1 MENQQQYLS
10 FRKDFMQ
17 LFDSLEQSA
26 NQIAKLK
33 CAEDALI
40 GTAKVIELKNNT
52 DNKINQENIKE
63 QINKLHLEAEHL
75 LSERKKAIE
84 KIKDIKRY
92 IDDEFDKIKDREE
105 KPEVK
110 LKEMEAKE
118 KIDKLFNYILVEF
131 D

>member
-10 FRKDFMQ
+10 FREDFMQ
-17 LFDSLEQSA
+17 LFDSLEQAA

-33 CAEDALI
+33 CTEDALI
-40 GTAKVIELKNNT
+40 GTAKVIELKNND
-52 DNKINQENIKE
+52 DNEINKENIKE
-63 QINKLHLEAEHL
+63 QINKLHSEAEHL
-75 LSERKKAIE
+75 FSERKKAIE

-105 KPEVK
+105 TPEVK
-110 LKEMEAKE
+110 LKEMEAKK